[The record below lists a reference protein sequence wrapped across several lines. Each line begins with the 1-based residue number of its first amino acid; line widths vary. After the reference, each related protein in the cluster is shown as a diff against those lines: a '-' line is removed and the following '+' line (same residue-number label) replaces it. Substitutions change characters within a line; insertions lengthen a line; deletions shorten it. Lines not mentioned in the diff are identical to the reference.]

1 MNRIPP
7 DRSMPAVLLTDGPDT
22 TATVHAHGWNITAT
36 IDTGCAARLAHT
48 MTGSRRALI
57 WHGRGWTISLPLP
70 APETAT
76 GTSARQADA
85 TPTGHIPAVIPER
98 PDAPTQQLPVIDP
111 PGHATGGHGTGGAG
125 TRADLLTRWRSITQ
139 AATRRKQP
147 GTRQ

>member
-22 TATVHAHGWNITAT
+22 TATAHAHGWTITAT
-36 IDTGCAARLAHT
+36 ISTARTARLAHA

-70 APETAT
+70 AP

-85 TPTGHIPAVIPER
+85 TPTGHIPAVIPDE
-98 PDAPTQQLPVIDP
+98 PDAPTRQLPVIDP
-111 PGHATGGHGTGGAG
+111 TGPAAGGHGTDGPR
-125 TRADLLTRWRSITQ
+125 TRADLLAQWRSITQ
-139 AATRRKQP
+139 AATRRTQP
-147 GTRQ
+147 GTGQ

>member
-70 APETAT
+70 AP
-76 GTSARQADA
+76 GTSVRQADA
-85 TPTGHIPAVIPER
+85 TPTGHIPAVIPDE
-98 PDAPTQQLPVIDP
+98 PGAPTQQLPVIDP
-111 PGHATGGHGTGGAG
+111 PGHATDGHGTGGAG

-139 AATRRKQP
+139 AATRRKHT

>member
-22 TATVHAHGWNITAT
+22 TATVHAHGWTITAT
-36 IDTGCAARLAHT
+36 ISTARAARLAHA

-70 APETAT
+70 APAGAMVAPPRPAD
-76 GTSARQADA
+76 GTPGH
-85 TPTGHIPAVIPER
+85 TPTGPEPPTRQTPAG
-98 PDAPTQQLPVIDP
+98 AP
-111 PGHATGGHGTGGAG
+111 PGQAAGDHGTGAPG
-125 TRADLLTRWRSITQ
+125 TRADLLDRWRSITQ

-147 GTRQ
+147 GTGQ

>member
-36 IDTGCAARLAHT
+36 IDTARAARLTHT

-70 APETAT
+70 APETTT
-76 GTSARQADA
+76 GTSVRQADA

-98 PDAPTQQLPVIDP
+98 PDAPTQQLPVICFASMSFQQAHQYFSAVWADGFP
-111 PGHATGGHGTGGAG
+111 RSRHHAVSDV
-125 TRADLLTRWRSITQ
+125 R
-139 AATRRKQP
+139 
-147 GTRQ
+147 